1 MARRAAVLAIVFVT
15 ASLAL
20 GCATFSGGPSQS
32 RADAISAC
40 LEAVPAETVLYPD
53 SFAACMEERGW
64 VYRAVSATRD

>member
-1 MARRAAVLAIVFVT
+1 MAILFVT

-20 GCATFSGGPSQS
+20 GCASLGGGPSQS

-40 LEAVPAETVLYPD
+40 LEAVPAETVPYAD
-53 SFAACMEERGW
+53 AFASCMEARGW